1 MTKKIKLIQ
10 QRPSVDVVFYEPT
23 ESFGT
28 LKTEFINAGKMK
40 ETITTISED
49 GLTRSTLAEW
59 TTLDDYIN
67 FVNDDR
73 AIENNNLR
81 NSHNET
87 NLISFSLEDIEWL

>member
-1 MTKKIKLIQ
+1 MTKKVKLVQ
-10 QRPSVDVVFYEPT
+10 QRPSVDVIFYEPT

-87 NLISFSLEDIEWL
+87 NLISFSLEDIE

>member
-59 TTLDDYIN
+59 TTLDDYFE

-73 AIENNNLR
+73 SIENNNLR
-81 NSHNET
+81 NLHNET
-87 NLISFSLEDIEWL
+87 NLISFSLEDIE

>member
-1 MTKKIKLIQ
+1 MTKKVKLIQ
-10 QRPSVDVVFYEPT
+10 QRPSVNVNFYEPT

-67 FVNDDR
+67 FINDDR
-73 AIENNNLR
+73 LIKNNQLR
-81 NSHNET
+81 DLHNKT
-87 NLISFSLEDIEWL
+87 NLISFSIEDIE

>member
-1 MTKKIKLIQ
+1 MTKKVKLIQ
-10 QRPSVDVVFYEPT
+10 QRPSVDVIFYEPT

-67 FVNDDR
+67 FINDDR
-73 AIENNNLR
+73 SIENGRLR
-81 NSHNET
+81 DLHNDT
-87 NLISFSLEDIEWL
+87 NLISFSLEDIE

>member
-87 NLISFSLEDIEWL
+87 NLISFSLEDIE

>member
-1 MTKKIKLIQ
+1 MTKKVKLVQ
-10 QRPSVDVVFYEPT
+10 QRPSVDVIFYEPT

-59 TTLDDYIN
+59 TTLDDYFE

-73 AIENNNLR
+73 SIENNNLR
-81 NSHNET
+81 NLHNET
-87 NLISFSLEDIEWL
+87 NLISFSLEDIE

>member
-1 MTKKIKLIQ
+1 MTKKVKLIQ
-10 QRPSVDVVFYEPT
+10 QRPSVDVIFYEPT

-59 TTLDDYIN
+59 TTFDDYVE

-73 AIENNNLR
+73 LIENTRLR
-81 NSHNET
+81 DLHNET
-87 NLISFSLEDIEWL
+87 NLISFSLEDIE

>member
-1 MTKKIKLIQ
+1 MTKKVKLIQ
-10 QRPSVDVVFYEPT
+10 QRPSVDVIFYEPT

-73 AIENNNLR
+73 SIENSRLR
-81 NSHNET
+81 NLHNGT
-87 NLISFSLEDIEWL
+87 NLISFSLEDIE